1 MDSREGEG
9 GRGLRIFEELEAG
22 MRTKGKGLA
31 NELKDPTLVAWE
43 IIEHSHAYLHFT
55 YWKERKKKEINV

>member
-1 MDSREGEG
+1 MNEKRKKRRRRDMDSREGEG

-31 NELKDPTLVAWE
+31 NELKDPTLVA
-43 IIEHSHAYLHFT
+43 
-55 YWKERKKKEINV
+55 